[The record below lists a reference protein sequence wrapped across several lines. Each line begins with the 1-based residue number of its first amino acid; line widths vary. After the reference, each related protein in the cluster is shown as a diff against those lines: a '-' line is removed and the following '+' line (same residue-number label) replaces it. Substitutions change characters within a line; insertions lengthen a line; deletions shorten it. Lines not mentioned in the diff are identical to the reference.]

1 MKRFSLQLTVM
12 VLLVALTAAFFGCGD
27 ASDAKIVVYKSDVNE
42 VNSCLKSLK
51 IRENLPFFLV
61 QKAARKNGYYQFRLD
76 TKMFVGQSTD
86 GHWVTLEVFDEKNN
100 DTKYADDVFDI
111 LYSVDSIN
119 ISTVKRGGITLDYTV
134 YDTEISGGTVTYQ
147 YYLAVIAATERVF
160 VSGTLI
166 TDGGFD
172 AVSVFSD
179 LFSL

>member
-1 MKRFSLQLTVM
+1 
-12 VLLVALTAAFFGCGD
+12 
-27 ASDAKIVVYKSDVNE
+27 
-42 VNSCLKSLK
+42 
-51 IRENLPFFLV
+51 
-61 QKAARKNGYYQFRLD
+61 
-76 TKMFVGQSTD
+76 MFVGQSTD

-100 DTKYADDVFDI
+100 DSKYADDVFDI